1 MYYQR
6 LSDEEILRGFRK
18 GNEAIIR
25 EYFYGYCRVGYQLFD
40 KRYQLS
46 GKGINYYETELF
58 KMV

>member
-40 KRYQLS
+40 KRYHLS
-46 GKGINYYETELF
+46 GKGINYYET
-58 KMV
+58 